1 MNSPFNIPD
10 EYLQGFFKA
19 GQNLMQALSSPL
31 SAPMAT
37 LLAPATQASTPIAM
51 PGSNAVVAPAGS
63 APLAE
68 LQMNYLQQQFALW
81 AKMMAGAV
89 AAEPVVSPDR
99 GDRRFNAAEWREN
112 PAYSL
117 LKQVYLLN
125 SRLIGDVVES
135 ADLDEATKH
144 RLRFYSRQ
152 FVDAMS
158 PANFPST
165 NPDVLK
171 LALETRGESLQAGF
185 KNLLA
190 DMNKGGLTITD
201 EKAFEVGKNVAVS
214 AGAVVFENELL
225 QLIQYAPLT
234 EQVATRPLVI
244 VPPCINKFYILD
256 LQPENSF
263 VRFATEQGHTVFLV
277 SWRNPDASC
286 GHITWD
292 DYVAQGA
299 IKCIAVAREITGA
312 DQVNA
317 VGWCVG
323 GTILSSALAVL
334 RAQGDKSVAS
344 LTLLTTM
351 LDFREP
357 GDLGVFIDEQG
368 VSQREQTIG
377 KGGIYKGSE
386 LGFVFQTLR
395 ANDLIWPN
403 VINNYL
409 KGKSPE
415 AFDLLY
421 WNADATNLP
430 GPMYAW
436 YMRNMY
442 LENNLKEPGKLTVCD
457 TPVDLGAIDMP
468 SYVLAT
474 QEDHIVPWRSAY
486 QTTQLVGGKSQFVL
500 GASGHIAGVIN
511 PATKNKR
518 SYWTGG
524 KQGDDPEQW
533 LASASETPGSWWN
546 HWIKWLDPKG
556 GKAIAARRKLGNRKY
571 PVVEPAPGRYVK
583 VRAE

>member
-1 MNSPFNIPD
+1 MNSPFNMPD
-10 EYLQGFFKA
+10 EYVQGFFKA
-19 GQNLMQALSSPL
+19 GQSLLQALAPTPRSPGEIA
-31 SAPMAT
+31 APSGA
-37 LLAPATQASTPIAM
+37 
-51 PGSNAVVAPAGS
+51 

-68 LQMNYLQQQFALW
+68 LQLNYFQQQLALW
-81 AKMMAGAV
+81 ARMMTGAGVGEPLV
-89 AAEPVVSPDR
+89 APDR

-117 LKQVYLLN
+117 LKQSYLLN
-125 SRLIGDVVES
+125 SRLFTDIVEA
-135 ADLDEATKH
+135 ADLDDATKH
-144 RLRFYSRQ
+144 KLRFYTRQ

-158 PANFPST
+158 PANFAAT

-171 LALETRGESLQAGF
+171 AAFESKGESVKAGLD
-185 KNLLA
+185 NLLA
-190 DMNKGGLTITD
+190 DMRKGGLTITD
-201 EKAFEVGKNVAVS
+201 ESAFEVGKNVAVS
-214 AGAVVFENELL
+214 QGAVIFENELF

-234 EQVATRPLVI
+234 DRVATRPLVI

-263 VRFATEQGHTVFLV
+263 VRFAVEQGQTVFLV
-277 SWRNPDASC
+277 SCRNPDSSC
-286 GHITWD
+286 GHLTWD
-292 DYVAQGA
+292 DYLAQGA
-299 IKCIAVAREITGA
+299 MKAVEIALAVSGA
-312 DQVNA
+312 DKVNA

-334 RAQGDKSVAS
+334 GAQGDESVAS

-351 LDFREP
+351 LDFCEP

-377 KGGIYKGSE
+377 QGGIYPGAE

-436 YMRNMY
+436 YLRNMY
-442 LENNLKEPGKLTVCD
+442 LENNLREPNRLTMCD
-457 TPVDLGAIDMP
+457 TKVDLGAISMP

-486 QTTQLVGGKSQFVL
+486 RTTQLVGGKSQFVL

-511 PATKNKR
+511 PASKNKR

-524 KQGDDPEQW
+524 KQGDDAQAW
-533 LASASETPGSWWN
+533 FASATETPGSWWN
-546 HWIKWLDPKG
+546 HWIKWVSPKAG
-556 GKAIAARRKLGNRKY
+556 EAVAARRKLGSKQH
-571 PVVEPAPGRYVK
+571 PVIEPAPGRYVK
-583 VRAE
+583 IKASQLT

>member
-1 MNSPFNIPD
+1 MSSPFNMPD
-10 EYLQGFFKA
+10 EYVQGFFKA
-19 GQNLMQALSSPL
+19 GQSLMQAL
-31 SAPMAT
+31 MT
-37 LLAPATQASTPIAM
+37 PASGPNEI
-51 PGSNAVVAPAGS
+51 VAPARS

-68 LQMNYLQQQFALW
+68 LQLSYLQQQFALW
-81 AKMMAGAV
+81 TQMMAGG
-89 AAEPVVSPDR
+89 AAAQPLVGPDR
-99 GDRRFNAAEWREN
+99 GDRRFNAAEWRDN

-117 LKQVYLLN
+117 LKQGYLLN
-125 SRLIGDVVES
+125 SRLIADVVEA
-135 ADLDEATKH
+135 ADLDETTKH
-144 RLRFYSRQ
+144 KLRFYARQ

-158 PANFPST
+158 PANFAAT

-171 LALETRGESLQAGF
+171 LALETRGESLKAGF
-185 KNLLA
+185 ANLLT
-190 DMNKGGLTITD
+190 DMRKGGLSITD
-201 EKAFEVGKNVAVS
+201 ESAFEVGKNVAVS
-214 AGAVVFENELL
+214 EGAVVFENELF

-234 EQVATRPLVI
+234 EQVASRPLVI

-263 VRFATEQGHTVFLV
+263 VRFAAEQGQTVLLV
-277 SWRNPDASC
+277 SWRNPDASG
-286 GHITWD
+286 GHLSWD
-292 DYVAQGA
+292 DYVEQGA
-299 IKCIAVAREITGA
+299 MKAIAVSREVSGA
-312 DQVNA
+312 EQVNA

-323 GTILSSALAVL
+323 GTILATALALL
-334 RAQGDKSVAS
+334 RARGDASVAS
-344 LTLLTTM
+344 MTLLTAM

-368 VSQREQTIG
+368 VSAREKAIG
-377 KGGIYKGSE
+377 RGGIYPGAE

-421 WNADATNLP
+421 WNADSTNLP

-436 YMRNMY
+436 YLRNMY
-442 LENNLKEPGKLTVCD
+442 LENNLIVPGKLTVCGAK
-457 TPVDLGAIDMP
+457 VDLGHIDIP

-486 QTTQLVGGKSQFVL
+486 RSTQLVGGKSQFVL

-511 PATKNKR
+511 PASKNKR

-524 KQGDDPEQW
+524 NLGEDADKW
-533 LASASETPGSWWN
+533 LASAEAMPGSWWT
-546 HWIKWLDPKG
+546 HWIKWLAPKA
-556 GKAIAARRKLGNRKY
+556 GKAVDARRKLGSKKF
-571 PVVEPAPGRYVK
+571 PGIEPAPGRYVK
-583 VRAE
+583 ARAS